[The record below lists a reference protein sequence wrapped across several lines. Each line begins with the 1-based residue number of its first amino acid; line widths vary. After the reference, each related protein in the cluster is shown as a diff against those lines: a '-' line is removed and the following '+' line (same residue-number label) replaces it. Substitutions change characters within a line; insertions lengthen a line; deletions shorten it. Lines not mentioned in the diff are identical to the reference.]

1 MQKIAINQDALPLLR
16 SSMALKD
23 KILTTK
29 AENYSIRLK
38 KFEKKYKMKSSEFLK
53 KFKLGKLGDN
63 EEWFEWLFVYQA
75 YSKILEQK
83 KIIKGLVL

>member
-29 AENYSIRLK
+29 AENYSMRLK